1 MNEILEQKLIDLDI
15 PGAVVELTPEEDDM
29 LGLIIEDAISEED
42 ALKAMYDEVE
52 DE

>member
-15 PGAVVELTPEEDDM
+15 PGAVVELTPDEADI
-29 LGLIIEDAISEED
+29 LGLQVETAVSED
-42 ALKAMYDEVE
+42 ALNARFDEVE